1 MEEKGKE
8 VVETRRTQPFQEIEP
23 QRGAKQP
30 KEMQTRL
37 TNEGERRGDHRAIA
51 SAWALRI
58 ELDKA
63 PFLSDASI
71 RDFQ

>member
-1 MEEKGKE
+1 MKEKGKE
-8 VVETRRTQPFQEIEP
+8 VAETRRTQPSQEIEP

-30 KEMQTRL
+30 REMQTRL

-51 SAWALRI
+51 STWALRM
-58 ELDKA
+58 ELDEA